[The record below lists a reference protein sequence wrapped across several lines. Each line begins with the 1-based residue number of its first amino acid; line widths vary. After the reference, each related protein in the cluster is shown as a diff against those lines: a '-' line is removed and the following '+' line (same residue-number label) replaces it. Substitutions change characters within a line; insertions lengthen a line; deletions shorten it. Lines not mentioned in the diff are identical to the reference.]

1 MQGCW
6 EMEIREEGEDR
17 CREIG
22 LFFFFAM
29 SAWHMDL
36 ISLC

>member
-17 CREIG
+17 CREIV
-22 LFFFFAM
+22 FFFFGM
-29 SAWHMDL
+29 SSWQMDL

>member
-1 MQGCW
+1 
-6 EMEIREEGEDR
+6 MEIREEGEDR

-22 LFFFFAM
+22 FLFFFFFAM